1 MSRSKE
7 YINCSLFGESIYCL
21 EILFWGVLLSKL
33 FILKGILWF
42 CRNVR
47 RVRMMRRTETLI
59 WMDSETA
66 CQLLVGGTVALKG
79 VELCDPFASFFLVA

>member
-1 MSRSKE
+1 VGK
-7 YINCSLFGESIYCL
+7 SIYCL

-47 RVRMMRRTETLI
+47 RVRMMRRTETLEGWI

-66 CQLLVGGTVALKG
+66 CQLLVGGDCG
-79 VELCDPFASFFLVA
+79 SEGGGIM